1 MSPLASSPRRR
12 FGSHDHLRSFHARL
26 VAATAA
32 RLVRPSPSHVTARLV
47 AAAALRLARP
57 PPIISRSPRRRDG
70 GSARTTLSHPCHPPP
85 HPPAGPSAR
94 PPTPVPFRLAPT
106 PQT

>member
-32 RLVRPSPSHVTARLV
+32 RLVRPSPSHVTARLI
-47 AAAALRLARP
+47 AEAALRLAPPSPILSGSP
-57 PPIISRSPRRRDG
+57 PPPDRGPAPS
-70 GSARTTLSHPCHPPP
+70 TPPP
-85 HPPAGPSAR
+85 RDSPGRRGRALARGRYPRIRQGP
-94 PPTPVPFRLAPT
+94 
-106 PQT
+106 